1 MKYKFILTLIIS
13 LALIS
18 CDPEELF
25 RNAPVIEEINVH
37 PDRVNPFD
45 TVYAEVHATNPEEGA
60 LSYRW
65 SVSPNIGPFVDP
77 IDGAS
82 TKWIAPT
89 IGGDYYFKVEVLNA
103 YKSAEGTESVKVIE
117 AGEPIVK
124 ILAPKDGDYIVQS
137 SEMEITAEA
146 FHNNGINRVQLYVND
161 LLILEE
167 SGSSTNK
174 YDFYFTPDTTFLGK
188 TEIKIEA
195 IANFVL
201 TVGAD
206 SIMVNIV
213 GILPGEQN

>member
-1 MKYKFILTLIIS
+1 MKYKFILTLVIFF
-13 LALIS
+13 ALIS

-25 RNAPVIEEINVH
+25 RNAPVIEEININ

-45 TVYAEVHATNPEEGA
+45 TVYAEVQATNPEEGA

-65 SVSPNIGPFVDP
+65 SVSPNKGPFVDP
-77 IDGAS
+77 IDRA
-82 TKWIAPT
+82 TTRWIAPT
-89 IGGDYYFKVEVLNA
+89 IGGDYHFKVEVLNA
-103 YKSAEGTESVKVIE
+103 YKSAEGTKSVKVIE
-117 AGEPIVK
+117 AGEPLVK
-124 ILAPKDGDYIVQS
+124 LLAPKDGDYFVQR
-137 SEMEITAEA
+137 SEMEIKAEA
-146 FHNNGINRVQLYVND
+146 FHNNGINRIQLYVND
-161 LLILEE
+161 LLIMEK

-174 YDFYFTPDTTFLGK
+174 YDFDFTPDTTLLGK